1 MSIPNAW
8 MPLYVGD
15 YIRDT
20 GHLTTIEHGAYFLLL
35 MHAWTHDG
43 ALPTDPPRLMAIT
56 KLASRE
62 WKHSSAILLEFFRR
76 DGDTLRHKRIDR
88 ELGRATKVSEKRR
101 SAGKASAEARARR
114 KSDDE
119 SGDEKPTETAATA
132 PSNGQQNDSIC
143 STSVADVLEQNA
155 RQPQPQPQRRKKK
168 SPGLRPVVILADD
181 PGGISPPSDRLPE
194 EPKQPDRPA
203 ASRVSTTAIVD
214 WAVTV
219 WNRVCGGKLSPVV
232 KVTKTRSETFMRRW
246 REDFHE
252 DAEAWERYCQ
262 RIAASPFLTD
272 AHGKNRSRWRA
283 NFDFVL
289 EPRNFVRI
297 EEGLW
302 DPAAEPEKHDPWAWV
317 DKLNDQ
323 TGAASRG
330 NGPDF
335 DMEATADDEGTYRP
349 H

>member
-15 YIRDT
+15 YLRDT
-20 GHLTTIEHGAYFLLL
+20 GHLSYGQHGSYLLLL
-35 MHAWTHDG
+35 MHAWTHAG
-43 ALPTDPPRLMAIT
+43 ELPTDGAQLSMIARMPAH
-56 KLASRE
+56 E
-62 WKHSSAILLEFFRR
+62 WKRSSPVILAFFQRH
-76 DGDTLRHKRIDR
+76 GDTLRHKRIDR

-119 SGDEKPTETAATA
+119 IGDEKPTETAAAT
-132 PSNGQQNDSIC
+132 PPNGQQNGSIC

-181 PGGISPPSDRLPE
+181 PGGIPPPSDRLPE
-194 EPKQPDRPA
+194 EPKPSDRPTT
-203 ASRVSTTAIVD
+203 SRVSTTAILD

-232 KVTKTRSETFMRRW
+232 KVTKTRSDTFMRRW

-272 AHGKNRSRWRA
+272 ANGKNRARWRA

-289 EPRNFVRI
+289 EPRNLVRI

-302 DPAAEPEKHDPWAWV
+302 DPVAEPEKHDPWAWV
-317 DKLNDQ
+317 DKLNDPA
-323 TGAASRG
+323 AASRG
-330 NGPDF
+330 AGPDF